1 MKISRVKIY
10 CQIKYFIFSI
20 FLKLEKS
27 KIAIKSKLSQQTNK
41 KYVEF
46 FGMCRTCFLVIL
58 EYLIK
63 YKPKKNE
70 ILICSYN
77 LEEMIDIARIYKFK
91 VKLIDINMDKG
102 SMDLKSLYEN
112 ISDSTA
118 AVLFTNMFNN
128 HDDIRELQKVCKEND
143 ILLIEDNAIYFGN
156 YLKENENKIFSGS
169 FGDVSIFSFGLMK
182 NVSAIFGGA
191 LVTSN
196 KDLFNFAVEKNKNFQ
211 TFPLILYFK
220 KFMLFVILK
229 VLLSKYIYNIFFFYV
244 VKLAHDFK
252 IRSILKLIY
261 PSFSFKPKK
270 NIPTDYKSK
279 ISNTSLKIIYQIMN
293 NSNFEIDWQK
303 RKFNNELYYNL
314 LSKNPNIKQVKIVD
328 FNYQNFLDYP
338 IIVKKNKDN
347 LVKFLFKKGLEIR
360 YHFYANFEKYMS
372 FTNTP
377 ISTSKYYEDN
387 LICLPSHPDI
397 DTKKV
402 ERYCEE
408 INNFYLN
415 EQN

>member
-211 TFPLILYFK
+211 TFPLIL
-220 KFMLFVILK
+220 
-229 VLLSKYIYNIFFFYV
+229 
-244 VKLAHDFK
+244 
-252 IRSILKLIY
+252 
-261 PSFSFKPKK
+261 
-270 NIPTDYKSK
+270 
-279 ISNTSLKIIYQIMN
+279 
-293 NSNFEIDWQK
+293 
-303 RKFNNELYYNL
+303 
-314 LSKNPNIKQVKIVD
+314 
-328 FNYQNFLDYP
+328 
-338 IIVKKNKDN
+338 
-347 LVKFLFKKGLEIR
+347 
-360 YHFYANFEKYMS
+360 
-372 FTNTP
+372 
-377 ISTSKYYEDN
+377 
-387 LICLPSHPDI
+387 
-397 DTKKV
+397 
-402 ERYCEE
+402 
-408 INNFYLN
+408 
-415 EQN
+415 